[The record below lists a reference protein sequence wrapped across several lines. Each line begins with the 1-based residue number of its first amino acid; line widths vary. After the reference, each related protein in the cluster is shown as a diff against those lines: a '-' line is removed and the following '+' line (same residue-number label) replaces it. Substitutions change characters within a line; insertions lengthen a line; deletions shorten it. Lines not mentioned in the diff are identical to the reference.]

1 MSELTKHVH
10 WLGHASIKITG
21 EKTIYIDPFE
31 ISGGEPAD
39 LILITHD
46 HYDHLSPKDVAKIR
60 TDKTVV
66 VVPSGCRG
74 KISGKVEVMSV
85 GEKKVFAGIS
95 VEAVPAYNIG
105 KDFHPRLKGG
115 LGYVVT
121 ANGIR
126 IYQAGDTDRI
136 PEMKSL
142 KNIDVAI
149 LPVGGTYTMNPREA
163 AEAADDVQPK
173 VAIPFHYGAI
183 VGSSND
189 AETFK
194 KHCTIAVE
202 ILRKE

>member
-1 MSELTKHVH
+1 MSELTKQIH
-10 WLGHASIKITG
+10 WLGHAAVKITG
-21 EKTIYIDPFE
+21 EKTIYVDPFE

-60 TDKTVV
+60 TETTVV

-74 KISGKVEVMSV
+74 KLSGKVELISS
-85 GEKKVFAGIS
+85 GEKKVFAEIA

-105 KDFHPRLKGG
+105 KDFHPRPKGG

-121 ANGIR
+121 VNGIR

-142 KNIDVAI
+142 RNIDVAI

-163 AEAADDVQPK
+163 AEAAADIRPK
-173 VAIPFHYGAI
+173 VAIPIHYGKI
-183 VGSSND
+183 VGSTKD
-189 AETFK
+189 AETFQ
-194 KHCTIAVE
+194 KHCTIPVE